1 MNRRKF
7 IRGTAV
13 ALGAA
18 PFAKVNLNAATNQ
31 PADIRIGIIG
41 LGGMGRYHL
50 EKLSKAARVVAVC
63 DVHEVRLHQA
73 AMHARLDDGVF
84 TDYRTLLADKH
95 VDAVVIATPD
105 HWHARMTID
114 ACEAGKDGHVE
125 TPAATNPTDGRKM
138 VEAARRNKRIV
149 QVGAHGR
156 SNAGARKACEYL
168 RNDQIGRIESVECWI
183 TKDCEGMKVFKPRDP
198 RSGSTTFELKSV
210 TAAKEAE
217 SLGQADQNTSATGGQ
232 PPSGLNWRQWL
243 GPLGERTYTTDL
255 FENWRMHF
263 DVGGGRLCGIGS
275 QLLGLASWIMQVD
288 ETGPVRVEAKGDA
301 PHSLTECPHDLAVTW
316 TFEKPDWQIV
326 WQQPHKQIGQ
336 LDHGLIFNGT
346 NGGLKVYG
354 GANGVG
360 AEQKAWDW
368 KPGAGDRKVPFS
380 PGHLAN
386 WLECIQS
393 RECPIMDIEAG
404 HRVATLCYL
413 GNLAWKQKKPI
424 MWDWR
429 NETAIPA

>member
-7 IRGTAV
+7 IRRTAL

-18 PFAKVNLNAATNQ
+18 PFVKINLNAATNR

-50 EKLSKAARVVAVC
+50 DKLSKAAHVVAVC

-73 AMHARLDDGVF
+73 AAHARLNNGVF
-84 TDYRTLLADKH
+84 ADYRTLLADKH

-114 ACEAGKDGHVE
+114 ACEAGKDVHVE

-168 RNDQIGRIESVECWI
+168 RNDQIGRIESVKCWI
-183 TKDCEGMKVFKPRDP
+183 TKDCEGMKVFQPRDP
-198 RSGSTTFELKSV
+198 RTGPTVFELKSV
-210 TAAKEAE
+210 AAAKEAA
-217 SLGQADQNTSATGGQ
+217 SLGQADQNTTANSGQ
-232 PPSGLNWRQWL
+232 PPAGLNWRQWL
-243 GPLGERTYTTDL
+243 GPLGERPYSIDL

-288 ETGPVRVEAKGDA
+288 ETGPVRVEAKGGA
-301 PHSLTECPHDLAVTW
+301 AGSPTECPHDLAVTW
-316 TFEKPDWQIV
+316 TFEKPEWKLV

-336 LDHGLIFNGT
+336 LDRGLVFHGS
-346 NGGLKVYG
+346 NGGIKCLRRSQQCG
-354 GANGVG
+354 
-360 AEQKAWDW
+360 
-368 KPGAGDRKVPFS
+368 
-380 PGHLAN
+380 
-386 WLECIQS
+386 S
-393 RECPIMDIEAG
+393 RTKSMGLEAG
-404 HRVATLCYL
+404 R
-413 GNLAWKQKKPI
+413 W
-424 MWDWR
+424 
-429 NETAIPA
+429 